1 MIGRN
6 HGFVDTFDGLQIEGK
21 DVKKNG
27 YVTSKSTFDMS
38 DLEKVHLSM
47 GGIYSASVNAMATL
61 FVECVSPE
69 TGDVVARS
77 EVNWAYNQATS
88 PNHPVDGIEMDVA
101 DLKGEYLLR
110 IGVTCWNK
118 KNYLSVG
125 IYLNSPIKLWGT
137 MD

>member
-6 HGFVDTFDGLQIEGK
+6 HGFKNVDELQIEGT

-38 DLEKVHLSM
+38 DLKKVHLSI
-47 GGIYSASVNAMATL
+47 GGIYSTSVNAMATL
-61 FVECVSPE
+61 SVECVSPT
-69 TGDVVARS
+69 TGEVVTHG
-77 EVNWAYNQATS
+77 EVNWSYNQETS
-88 PNHPVDGIEMDVA
+88 PNHPIDEVEMNVEN
-101 DLKGEYLLR
+101 LEGEYLLR

-118 KNYLSVG
+118 KNYLSVK